1 MPDDVPN
8 FGMRNSGTAIEHFLQ
23 AYDTSALCALY
34 VLGRCDVSVHAAK
47 SFELGNS
54 KLELKEI
61 CLEQFAKNIGI

>member
-23 AYDTSALCALY
+23 AYDTSALSALY